1 MVIDATIKKKG
12 AECIVNEFVTIVTL
26 QTPNGKVELI

>member
-12 AECIVNEFVTIVTL
+12 AEGIVNEFVAIVTL